1 MSYPRPR
8 MPDILTRQ
16 DLVRAAQ
23 HWGIPGQTC
32 LGVPDQELQ
41 TRSSRPLLVSRLIV
55 LTSLVMSLGAGALR
69 QLINLGWAVS
79 SWEWSR
85 GGVNGAQCDEFIR
98 VSTFLVPDNTG
109 TNYLTWGETKYARK
123 NYSICFFKS
132 ISSSFE
138 KTILWVFRRG
148 NIIIICSP
156 DNDPNDVKS
165 QQASPQSPAGR
176 GESNV
181 VSDPGL
187 TSDCGKHVNNS
198 NNYPA
203 MLFVIQ

>member
-1 MSYPRPR
+1 
-8 MPDILTRQ
+8 
-16 DLVRAAQ
+16 
-23 HWGIPGQTC
+23 
-32 LGVPDQELQ
+32 
-41 TRSSRPLLVSRLIV
+41 
-55 LTSLVMSLGAGALR
+55 MSLGAGALR

-85 GGVNGAQCDEFIR
+85 GGVNGAQCDEFIL

-109 TNYLTWGETKYARK
+109 TNYLTWGETKHSRRIIIPCDFLEHFIFRLK
-123 NYSICFFKS
+123 NIFFL
-132 ISSSFE
+132 FY
-138 KTILWVFRRG
+138 RRG

-165 QQASPQSPAGR
+165 QQAWPQSPAGR

-181 VSDPGL
+181 VSDPGP